1 MNISMDMDQRILHLA
16 FELFKLKTECV
27 SVPSSNHVAEIVGK
41 RGSKIKG
48 LQAKTNTLIIPPKRY
63 EEPVFVISGRKED
76 VAYAKRELL
85 NASEY
90 FTKIRGN
97 EPACCTSDLQNSQE
111 YINIQIHVPY
121 HLAGLIIGHNGYTI
135 KRIQSQTDT
144 CIVSPTK
151 DMESVFIVTGLPDKV
166 EAAKREIEDYIVM
179 HTGTRYTF

>member
-48 LQAKTNTLIIPPKRY
+48 LQAKTNTFIIPPKRY

-85 NASEY
+85 NASDY
-90 FTKIRGN
+90 FSKIRGN
-97 EPACCTSDLQNSQE
+97 EPVWSPLHPNLQNSCSQE
-111 YINIQIHVPY
+111 YITIQIHAPY
-121 HLAGLIIGHNGYTI
+121 HLAGLI
-135 KRIQSQTDT
+135 
-144 CIVSPTK
+144 
-151 DMESVFIVTGLPDKV
+151 
-166 EAAKREIEDYIVM
+166 
-179 HTGTRYTF
+179 